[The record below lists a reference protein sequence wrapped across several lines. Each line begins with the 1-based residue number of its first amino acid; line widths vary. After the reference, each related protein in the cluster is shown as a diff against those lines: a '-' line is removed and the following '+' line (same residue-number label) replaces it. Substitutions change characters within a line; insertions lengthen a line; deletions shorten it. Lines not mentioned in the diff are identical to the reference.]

1 MTTRS
6 TEPLVPFAVP
16 PWSPLQTEGWLT
28 EFPLAADFTWLDRY
42 GKERP
47 VLPTYKV
54 RSYGKWLK
62 DTPYF
67 PGLFEEAH
75 DILARA
81 PADTVLSPEWLA
93 DQLNAR
99 RPNGEQTQLL

>member
-1 MTTRS
+1 MSTRD
-6 TEPLVPFAVP
+6 TEPLVPFTVP
-16 PWSPLQTEGWLT
+16 PWSVLQTESWLT
-28 EFPLAADFTWLDRY
+28 EYPLPADFTWLDRY
-42 GKERP
+42 GKERA

-54 RSYGKWLK
+54 RGYGKWLK

-81 PADTVLSPEWLA
+81 SADTVLSPEWLA
-93 DQLNAR
+93 EQLNAR
-99 RPNGEQTQLL
+99 RPKGVQETLL